1 MPWMNSQPMIQARCH
16 GICCDHA
23 PMDHSACFS
32 FSRYY
37 VTDPK
42 SYGNPESRRPIEN
55 RTYGTL
61 CLTSLS
67 PKLVVAGR
75 FRVIGLE
82 RNG

>member
-23 PMDHSACFS
+23 PMDLSVCFS
-32 FSRYY
+32 FSHYDLA
-37 VTDPK
+37 DPK
-42 SYGNPESRRPIEN
+42 SYDSSESQRLIAN

-61 CLTSLS
+61 YLTSHS

-75 FRVIGLE
+75 FRVIGCE
-82 RNG
+82 RYG